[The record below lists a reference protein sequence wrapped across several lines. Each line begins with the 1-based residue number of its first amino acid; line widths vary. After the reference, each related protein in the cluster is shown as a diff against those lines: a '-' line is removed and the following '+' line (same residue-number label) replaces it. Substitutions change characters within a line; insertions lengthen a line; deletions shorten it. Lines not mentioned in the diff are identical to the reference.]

1 MGDGPRISIDQSS
14 VSKTAEAGIWRIT
27 WTIVNQSSGSLSV
40 LSARLPHGQFRADE
54 RRFEPPLRLD
64 SGEDAQFHAL
74 VRCDEPAGPVTE
86 NAFIIF
92 RVSWSAEPWR
102 IFVRVRVVVR
112 ASGEPETTVELITT
126 QRVGFTEQR

>member
-1 MGDGPRISIDQSS
+1 MNIEQSS

-27 WTIVNQSSGSLSV
+27 WMLVNQGTDSLSV

-54 RRFEPPLRLD
+54 QRFEPPLCLNG
-64 SGEDAQFHAL
+64 GEKAQFCAL
-74 VRCDEPAGPVTE
+74 VRCDEPVGLVTE

-92 RVSWSAEPWR
+92 QAIWSAEPWR
-102 IFVRVRVVVR
+102 IFVRVRVMVK

-126 QRVGFTEQR
+126 QKVGFAERH